1 MTKGDHKMT
10 FRGKMWERYGNHY
23 NLVGTE
29 INVYQWN
36 TGKNANFLV
45 TAGYRHSN
53 HKEKSFG
60 KGPTA
65 RDAAIEFALSIADDY
80 RIS

>member
-1 MTKGDHKMT
+1 MT

-53 HKEKSFG
+53 HREKSFS
-60 KGPTA
+60 KGAEA
-65 RDAAIEFALSIADDY
+65 RDAAIAYALSLADSY
-80 RIS
+80 KLKGESR

>member
-45 TAGYRHSN
+45 TAGYKHSN
-53 HKEKSFG
+53 HKEKSFS

-65 RDAAIEFALSIADDY
+65 RDAAIAFALSIVDDY